1 MPERPKAPIGLL
13 LAWVALIADGVA
25 LYLLF
30 RSEQPLTTKLAVG
43 GAEAFGGALIVAFYV
58 GRLREWVRWSNRVR
72 ELEREL
78 ERARID
84 SPATSPTSSSARRAA

>member
-1 MPERPKAPIGLL
+1 MPERPKVPIGPL

-30 RSEQPLTTKLAVG
+30 RSEQPMSTKLAVG
-43 GAEAFGGALIVAFYV
+43 GAEAVGGALIVAYYV
-58 GRLREWVRWSNRVR
+58 GRLREWVRCSTRVK

-78 ERARID
+78 ERMRID
-84 SPATSPTSSSARRAA
+84 SASAAASSSARRAA